1 LTFYSYSFHIGIGAE
16 LLKSERQGR
25 AFGEKGRKPRVRP
38 HIFQTVRRTENILS
52 GFLTFGATAVE
63 AIKASAAL

>member
-1 LTFYSYSFHIGIGAE
+1 M
-16 LLKSERQGR
+16 LK
-25 AFGEKGRKPRVRP
+25 
-38 HIFQTVRRTENILS
+38 ICQTVATHVAGIRTVNFTTFFILILG